1 MPQLSLY
8 VDEDVH
14 RELEERARINNVSVS
29 KFVISILKKQF
40 IKSWPEGYENIFG
53 SVDDDSFIKQQA
65 PDWQLDTPRGTL

>member
-29 KFVISILKKQF
+29 KFVTSILKKQF
-40 IKSWPEGYENIFG
+40 VKGWPEGFENVFG
-53 SVDDDSFIKQQA
+53 SVDDVSFIKQQA
-65 PDWQLDTPRGTL
+65 PDWLLDAPRKTL